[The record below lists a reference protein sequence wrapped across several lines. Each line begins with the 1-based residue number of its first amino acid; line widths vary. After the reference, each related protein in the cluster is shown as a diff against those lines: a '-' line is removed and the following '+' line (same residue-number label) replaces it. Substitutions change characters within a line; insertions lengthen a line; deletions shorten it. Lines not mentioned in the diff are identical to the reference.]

1 MSWRADVVTLFPDRF
16 PGPLGASVIG
26 RGLGEGRW
34 SLAMTNLRD
43 FAVDNYRTVDDTP
56 AGGGAG
62 MKDAGDDDKSAF
74 SDALKRAAVKW
85 GVGRY
90 LYNDGRPKFVE
101 EIITAAKV
109 KAAESAVLASPGDP
123 EVEAKRTAAKRELA
137 SFRLFE
143 ARRNVERRPNDL
155 SARQALGLLYLERTQ
170 FDDAIA
176 HFQEAQKGSVV
187 RTAALLGLARAYKG
201 KKQYELAV
209 AQFILVKAEPGP
221 LDEQRK
227 EVIYQLGE
235 CYELL
240 GRREQAIGEFKAI
253 YAEDV
258 AYRDVAARI
267 NAYYTK

>member
-1 MSWRADVVTLFPDRF
+1 MKYVAPDELRGSFLLKDSGTDDPAAIVQKALDELRTSIDGRLKAVETKGADAALVSRLDQLEARLNR
-16 PGPLGASVIG
+16 PGA
-26 RGLGEGRW
+26 
-34 SLAMTNLRD
+34 AAAD
-43 FAVDNYRTVDDTP
+43 
-56 AGGGAG
+56 
-62 MKDAGDDDKSAF
+62 KDADTERKAFIDDA
-74 SDALKRAAVKW
+74 
-85 GVGRY
+85 
-90 LYNDGRPKFVE
+90 
-101 EIITAAKV
+101 
-109 KAAESAVLASPGDP
+109 
-123 EVEAKRTAAKRELA
+123 
-137 SFRLFE
+137 